1 VRDAAHDDTRSP
13 VVQQVAKGAV
23 VVGEAAA
30 AVAHAAVEQVPGL
43 WSLRLSSCLGV
54 VAPPRMR
61 VPSLPWQLA
70 WPVTLL
76 LLLHHA
82 GQEAGAEGVG
92 MVETGELVQES
103 ILQRRNE

>member
-1 VRDAAHDDTRSP
+1 M
-13 VVQQVAKGAV
+13 VQQVAKGAV

-43 WSLRLSSCLGV
+43 WSLHLSSCLGV

-61 VPSLPWQLA
+61 SLPWQLA

-92 MVETGELVQES
+92 MVETGELVQEF
-103 ILQRRNE
+103 ILQRHNK